1 VEIAEMERAIGL
13 FRAGLMERTKLN
25 RETRLLSELNEWLQ
39 SCNSLGELYDMVA
52 QFLLRLLPSG

>member
-1 VEIAEMERAIGL
+1 MERAIGL